1 MRPVNLIPADQRRD
15 GVSVRTGPVAYL
27 IVGALALGLAALT
40 MVVLTNN
47 KISDRKATIADL
59 NQQKALVD
67 VRAAQLKPFIDF
79 KQAEET
85 RVKAIR
91 QLANT
96 RFDWNRVMHELS
108 LILPSDVSLTKLDA
122 STGAD
127 ASATGGAATG
137 PTLQFSGCARTH
149 EAVASFLASLQDID
163 GVTDSTLQ
171 NSKRPDN
178 TADSASASG
187 ESCGKTI
194 EFTVSAVFGDAPGAQ
209 ASATDP
215 AAAASTATAP
225 TTDTT
230 DTSASTSTAGS

>member
-40 MVVLTNN
+40 MVVLTDN
-47 KISDRKATIADL
+47 KISDRKAQIADL
-59 NQQKALVD
+59 NQQKAAVD
-67 VRAAQLKPFIDF
+67 ARAAQLKPFIDF

-108 LILPSDVSLTKLDA
+108 LILPSDVSLTNLDA
-122 STGAD
+122 STTATD
-127 ASATGGAATG
+127 ATGAAAG
-137 PTLQFSGCARTH
+137 PSLQFSGCARTH

-171 NSKRPDN
+171 SSKRPDSS
-178 TADSASASG
+178 ADSNEVSG
-187 ESCGKTI
+187 DNCGKTI
-194 EFTVSAVFGDAPGAQ
+194 QFKVSAAFGDAPAAGSSTA
-209 ASATDP
+209 DP
-215 AAAASTATAP
+215 AAAASTAAAP
-225 TTDTT
+225 TT
-230 DTSASTSTAGS
+230 DTSASTTSAGS